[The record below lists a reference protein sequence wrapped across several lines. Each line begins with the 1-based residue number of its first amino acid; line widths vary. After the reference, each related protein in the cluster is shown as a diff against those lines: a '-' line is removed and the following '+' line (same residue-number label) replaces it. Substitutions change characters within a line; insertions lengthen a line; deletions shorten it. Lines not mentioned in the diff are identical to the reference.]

1 MDIGLFSNGIRHR
14 QIAAEAYAEDLHE
27 VLVADEM
34 GYREAWIAEHIG
46 LDRPDTLPVPDL
58 LIAKAAGLTKQI
70 KLGVAVRLLPLYHPV
85 DVATQAAT
93 CDHLLEG
100 RYLFGFGG
108 GGPKAGM
115 EQRGLD
121 RRDRHERMIE
131 SFDLILKCWTTP
143 DPFDYQGQFFGGEG
157 IHVLPKPYQKPH
169 MPIGVASATDSIIE
183 WAAQRGYVLMN
194 SRYDTPDVLKRK
206 SALFERASLAAG
218 QPAPR
223 RRFTVCHQVY
233 VADSVAEAKAHVR
246 AGVDRDNVEDI
257 AEFADR
263 HLKYYIPAGK
273 TVEDVTFDDLVD
285 QRWFILGDPDT
296 VYRGIMR
303 LYEEVGGFGTLL
315 IVTGKDW
322 TTREQSARSLRLFAE
337 HVMPRLATLD
347 PDAEVPSPQP
357 SPAAAGEGG
366 ARIP

>member
-1 MDIGLFSNGIRHR
+1 MEVGLFSNGIRHR
-14 QIAAEAYAEDLHE
+14 QTAADAYREDLHE
-27 VLVADEM
+27 VLVADEA
-34 GYREAWIAEHIG
+34 GFKQAWIAEHIG
-46 LDRPDTLPVPDL
+46 LHRPDTLPVPDL

-70 KLGVAVRLLPLYHPV
+70 KLGVAVRLLPLYHPI

-108 GGPKAGM
+108 GGPKSGM

-121 RRDRHERMIE
+121 RGERHERMLE

-143 DPFDYQGQFFGGEG
+143 EPFDYHGEFYSGQG
-157 IHVLPKPYQKPH
+157 IRVLPKPYQKPH
-169 MPIGVASATDSIIE
+169 MPIGVASATDSIV
-183 WAAQRGYVLMN
+183 WMAAERGYMLMN

-206 SALFERASLAAG
+206 AAKFEQASLAAG

-223 RRFTVCHQVY
+223 SRFIVCHQVY
-233 VADSVAEAKAHVR
+233 VAGSVAEAKADVR

-285 QRWFILGDPDT
+285 QRWFILGDPET
-296 VYRGIMR
+296 VYQGILR
-303 LYEEVGGFGTLL
+303 LHEEIGGFGTLL

-322 TTREQSARSLRLFAE
+322 TTREKNERSLRLFAE
-337 HVMPRLATLD
+337 HVMPRLAALH
-347 PDAEVPSPQP
+347 PDATESKRV
-357 SPAAAGEGG
+357 A
-366 ARIP
+366 